1 MHSNISKKIIHI
13 LIIVVIIFIILS
25 IAGILILRYEVEGES
40 NVPFRI
46 TKISIIESV
55 EGIQKDTT
63 TEKWNFDVNEN
74 NDIYI
79 YIEKNEGYNKT
90 EIIDEVKVDN
100 INIEKTNN
108 VGETKIYDS
117 VTEENRMFMNT
128 VENEATE
135 IKYIGDLKSN
145 MKEQKISNQGGK
157 IAFRYAINNI
167 SQYISNEGEEI
178 NHSQLLQLTG
188 VKAEDI
194 ETKLKFN
201 LTIKLRSGKIYQ
213 AQIELNIPTEEIIKN
228 GTYGIEIKELEN
240 IIFKRIEN

>member
-128 VENEATE
+128 AENEATE